1 VVDDEGDLFTSTLAS
16 VDPPCPVAGE
26 YLVRLYAGE
35 RFLGEV
41 SDTIEP
47 SLLGDQFD
55 SFIDPIEGIEVCA
68 PTLSTATRADLSER
82 NAFTIFTLDDG
93 SSFSLNVTPGVLA
106 EGEDPIAIAES
117 GIDGVTTAPTS
128 SVQLNGR
135 DVDGNFVALD
145 GLMAV
150 EPGEA
155 VALAIGPDS
164 SARAIILQGDVSEE
178 LLLEVIGLVTFTGVT
193 VPAS

>member
-1 VVDDEGDLFTSTLAS
+1 
-16 VDPPCPVAGE
+16 
-26 YLVRLYAGE
+26 
-35 RFLGEV
+35 
-41 SDTIEP
+41 
-47 SLLGDQFD
+47 
-55 SFIDPIEGIEVCA
+55 
-68 PTLSTATRADLSER
+68 
-82 NAFTIFTLDDG
+82 
-93 SSFSLNVTPGVLA
+93 
-106 EGEDPIAIAES
+106 
-117 GIDGVTTAPTS
+117 
-128 SVQLNGR
+128 VQLNGR